1 MWRSLVAHLH
11 GVQGVEG
18 SNPFTPTINLKT
30 VLKNIFKTVFFLPQ
44 RFQSSL
50 RRYRQGEAMRFIH
63 AADLHID
70 SPLRGLSRYPG
81 APLER
86 LRGATRRAL
95 ERLVDLALA
104 EQVDFVLLAGD
115 LYDRDWPDFHTGLFV
130 RSQMVRL
137 GQAGIR
143 VFIVQGNHD
152 AHGVITRQVSWP
164 DNVKLFSS
172 RSAETVHWAEIGVAI
187 HGRSFPDRAVP
198 EDLVPDYPPA
208 VPGCFN
214 IGLLHTSLTGMEG
227 HDTYAPTS
235 VAVLQTKGYDYWALG
250 HVHQRQVVSQQPRV
264 VYPGNM
270 QGRHARETGA
280 KGCELVTVQGA
291 DISSQFTALE
301 VVRWHQLELDI
312 SALAVLDDLQPYLAA
327 QLQAAAQTAA
337 SDVLHAVRVV
347 LTGESPLHAL
357 EAAQP
362 GTLEAAVQAAAQDV
376 LNADVWIERVRLALR
391 SPIDRAQLAQ
401 GSDALAEL
409 VRSVDALAQDPV
421 ALAELC
427 RSTLAEVFNKM
438 PAEVTRTVAQDAAL
452 DELPRLDRPQDLLAL
467 LRDAEATLLVRL
479 YPVEGAR

>member
-1 MWRSLVAHLH
+1 
-11 GVQGVEG
+11 
-18 SNPFTPTINLKT
+18 
-30 VLKNIFKTVFFLPQ
+30 
-44 RFQSSL
+44 
-50 RRYRQGEAMRFIH
+50 MRFIH

-81 APLER
+81 APLAL

-95 ERLVDLALA
+95 ERLVDLALD

-214 IGLLHTSLTGMEG
+214 IGLLHTSLTGSEG
-227 HDTYAPTS
+227 HDTYAPSS
-235 VAVLQTKGYDYWALG
+235 VAVLRTKGYDYWALG
-250 HVHQRQVVSQQPRV
+250 HVHQRQVLSQQPRV
-264 VYPGNM
+264 VFPGNL
-270 QGRHARETGA
+270 QGRHARETGP
-280 KGCELVTVQGA
+280 KGCELVAVEGA
-291 DISSQFTALE
+291 DITSQFVALDVSAVTA
-301 VVRWHQLELDI
+301 
-312 SALAVLDDLQPYLAA
+312 LDDLPPYLAA
-327 QLQAAAQTAA
+327 QLQAAAQTAT
-337 SDVLHAVRVV
+337 SDVLHAVRVI
-347 LTGESPLHAL
+347 LTGESALHAL
-357 EAAQP
+357 EAKQP

-376 LNADVWIERVRLALR
+376 HGADVWIERVRLELR

-409 VRSVDALAQDPV
+409 VRGVDALAQDPV

-427 RSTLAEVFNKM
+427 RATLTDVLGKM
-438 PAEVTRTVAQDAAL
+438 PAEVTSTLAQDATGG
-452 DELPRLDRPQDLLAL
+452 EIPRLEQPDDLLAL
-467 LRDAEATLLVRL
+467 LRDAEATLLARL
-479 YPVEGAR
+479 NPVSSTEVAP

>member
-1 MWRSLVAHLH
+1 
-11 GVQGVEG
+11 
-18 SNPFTPTINLKT
+18 
-30 VLKNIFKTVFFLPQ
+30 
-44 RFQSSL
+44 
-50 RRYRQGEAMRFIH
+50 MRFIH

-81 APLER
+81 PPLER

-280 KGCELVTVQGA
+280 KGCELVKLLDQHKVVRNGFTKPYARIQDNFFWGHAFFNHKVNPFLQIGDDFTHEIIIARVHLHGFRCAFHVHENGRRTVLQSHIQHAGIFFKGGDVIDDGPTGGKGFFCHLGFHRINGDGNINPACNGFNDRYGSIQLFLLAHRFGKRPGGFSA
-291 DISSQFTALE
+291 DIQDMGSCRHHLM
-301 VVRWHQLELDI
+301 
-312 SALAVLDDLQPYLAA
+312 
-327 QLQAAAQTAA
+327 
-337 SDVLHAVRVV
+337 
-347 LTGESPLHAL
+347 G
-357 EAAQP
+357 P
-362 GTLEAAVQAAAQDV
+362 GQGFVQAGV
-376 LNADVWIERVRLALR
+376 F
-391 SPIDRAQLAQ
+391 SP
-401 GSDALAEL
+401 
-409 VRSVDALAQDPV
+409 V
-421 ALAELC
+421 
-427 RSTLAEVFNKM
+427 
-438 PAEVTRTVAQDAAL
+438 
-452 DELPRLDRPQDLLAL
+452 
-467 LRDAEATLLVRL
+467 
-479 YPVEGAR
+479 